1 MASTTCE
8 LIWLKALLRDLG
20 VKIQRPMKLYC
31 DNQAA
36 IHIAS
41 NPVFHERTKH
51 IEVDCHFIR
60 GKIQDGTIIT
70 EHVRSEEQLADI
82 FTKATNTTLSNVILC
97 KFGLIDIHKPNL
109 RGNVKS
115 NIATSTTLPRH
126 CHVNDIATTL
136 PHQLN
141 LSKKP
146 L

>member
-20 VKIQRPMKLYC
+20 IKIQRPMKLYC

-126 CHVNDIATTL
+126 CHVNNIATSL